1 MSKAD
6 WGNVLGIV
14 IMAACLVLSIWLGV
28 RKNRPVL
35 GAVLGFFLTFIG
47 VVIML
52 LVPRKDKT
60 YVPQG
65 PPPGYYDPP
74 KNIGYG
80 SDFRYYPKP

>member
-1 MSKAD
+1 
-6 WGNVLGIV
+6 
-14 IMAACLVLSIWLGV
+14 
-28 RKNRPVL
+28 VL